1 MFTATNR
8 PCSFHQNV
16 QVVWPATNC
25 EKKCTKLNWLAP
37 SLELHQIQLGCACN
51 FSWTGDIASLGWAQG
66 SLSVWSFNFQENFPL
81 ERFSIFV
88 INCYFN
94 TLSSTG
100 TTTHI
105 YLPLTYLVRCPP
117 PYLDLGIY
125 WWIGFSNLEIS
136 SIAAWNCQWYSECY
150 IIFFTCLALRDLLSY
165 LSITNCIFQ
174 RHVGTDKKN
183 RHSNENWEL
192 GIENWELGCWS
203 RQASF
208 SFASLSSTSNR
219 LTGSSIIIPLFGSL
233 HTPIPYNTKDL
244 PINDIQR

>member
-1 MFTATNR
+1 MTPGLGWLLGLARACGLVGWR
-8 PCSFHQNV
+8 PQRRTVTLWLKLSALPRNVHRHQ
-16 QVVWPATNC
+16 PALQLAPKCTGCVTSNKLW
-25 EKKCTKLNWLAP
+25 KKCTKLNWLAL

-66 SLSVWSFNFQENFPL
+66 SLSVWSFNFKENFTL

-105 YLPLTYLVRCPP
+105 YLPLAYLVRCPP

-136 SIAAWNCQWYSECY
+136 SIAAWNYQWYSEC
-150 IIFFTCLALRDLLSY
+150 
-165 LSITNCIFQ
+165 
-174 RHVGTDKKN
+174 
-183 RHSNENWEL
+183 
-192 GIENWELGCWS
+192 
-203 RQASF
+203 
-208 SFASLSSTSNR
+208 
-219 LTGSSIIIPLFGSL
+219 
-233 HTPIPYNTKDL
+233 
-244 PINDIQR
+244 